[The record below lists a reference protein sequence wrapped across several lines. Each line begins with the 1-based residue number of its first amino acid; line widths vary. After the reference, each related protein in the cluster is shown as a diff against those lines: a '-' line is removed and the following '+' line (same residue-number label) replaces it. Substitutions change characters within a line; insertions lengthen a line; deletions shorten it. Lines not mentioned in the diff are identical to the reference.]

1 MNQLEMFKNI
11 EAIIQTK
18 ENYIERNYNTIG
30 GMWTVERWELDNVVF
45 MVMDEG
51 YTDRIFLK
59 DKLDV
64 IKKFNNDIEYKIGG
78 KEELEKLINKYKEK

>member
-1 MNQLEMFKNI
+1 MNQLEMFNNI
-11 EAIIQTK
+11 KSIIQTR
-18 ENYIERNYNTIG
+18 ENYIERNHNTIG

-64 IKKFNNDIEYKIGG
+64 IKKFNNDIEYNIGG